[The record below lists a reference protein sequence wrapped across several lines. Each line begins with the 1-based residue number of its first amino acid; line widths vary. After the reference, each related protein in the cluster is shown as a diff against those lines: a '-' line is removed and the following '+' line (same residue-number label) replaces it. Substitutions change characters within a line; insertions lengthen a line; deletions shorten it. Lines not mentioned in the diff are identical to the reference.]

1 MDNGML
7 FIIQKKKKL
16 SEVLLHLL
24 IIIIHYV
31 RIRYMSAL
39 IQRRSIQ
46 RIKIDSKANR
56 GQY

>member
-1 MDNGML
+1 MNNGML
-7 FIIQKKKKL
+7 FIQRKKKL

-46 RIKIDSKANR
+46 RVKIDSKANR